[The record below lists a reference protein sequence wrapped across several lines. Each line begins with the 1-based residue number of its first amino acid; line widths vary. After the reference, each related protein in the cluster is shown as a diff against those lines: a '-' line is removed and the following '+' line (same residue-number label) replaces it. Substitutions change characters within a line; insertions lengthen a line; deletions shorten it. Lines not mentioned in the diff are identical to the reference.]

1 MRTLRVEDN
10 NLVWIRFFILPGT
23 RDAAVAMLCP
33 AKDEDEMG
41 NATNFKCVAVL
52 AFALAGCFPNAIEES
67 TNDSKAEYAEI
78 GGSFILSENKIAA
91 LEEASANGDSEA
103 SYDLFLHYTFSD
115 RTAENEEKADFWLSK
130 AAGQGYEKAKAL
142 QEKTKARQE
151 KKRAEGKVR

>member
-1 MRTLRVEDN
+1 M
-10 NLVWIRFFILPGT
+10 PAT
-23 RDAAVAMLCP
+23 RDAADAMLCL

-78 GGSFILSENKIAA
+78 GDSFILSENKIAA